1 MDRGELGRYK
11 TTIAKGKQVK
21 AFVPNSLPPDPP
33 IDLRG
38 PLQQTLES
46 ASIALGR
53 LDGIT
58 AILPEPFFFL
68 YPYVRKEALLS
79 SQIEGTR
86 SSLSEL
92 LLFELED
99 DPGAPNDDV
108 TEVSNH
114 IAALEHGTDR
124 LSDDFPLCNRL
135 IREVHEILLS
145 SGRGK
150 NKAPG
155 EFRRS
160 QNWIGGTGPGDAVFV
175 PPPHEDVENCMADLE
190 RFLHAEEDGIPTLI
204 RAGIAHFQF
213 ETIHPFLDG
222 NGRVG
227 RLLILLM
234 LVNAGI
240 LQMPILYLS
249 LYFKRHH
256 REYYR
261 LLNETRLT
269 GDWETWLAF
278 FLEGIRTTSDEVVST
293 SRELLK
299 LFDKNRELIRA
310 NSKSTHSDQTVHN
323 ELCATPILSLS
334 RVADRTDLHYTTV
347 DSAMKRL
354 IELGIVREI
363 TGKRRGRVFA
373 YNQYLEILIEGTE
386 PL

>member
-33 IDLRG
+33 IDLSG

-53 LDGIT
+53 LDGII

-99 DPGAPNDDV
+99 APDAPNDDV

-114 IAALEHGTDR
+114 IDALEYGTDR
-124 LSDDFPLCNRL
+124 LSEDFPLCNRL

-155 EFRRS
+155 KFRRI
-160 QNWIGGTGPGDAVFV
+160 QNWIGGTGPGDAVFI

-310 NSKSTHSDQTVHN
+310 NSKSTHSDHAVHN
-323 ELCATPILSLS
+323 ELCATPISSLS
-334 RVADRTDLHYTTV
+334 RVAERTDLHYTTV

-373 YNQYLEILIEGTE
+373 YNQYLDILIEGTE